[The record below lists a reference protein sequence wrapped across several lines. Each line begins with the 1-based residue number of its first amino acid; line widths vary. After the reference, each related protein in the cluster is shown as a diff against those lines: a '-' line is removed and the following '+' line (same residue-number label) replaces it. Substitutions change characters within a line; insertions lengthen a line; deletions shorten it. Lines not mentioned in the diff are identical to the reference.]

1 MTIYSSCILLFAGI
15 QKNVDNE
22 LRQLKNEIAQAKLNP
37 GKLHNNKYKWKQG
50 KQNKV

>member
-1 MTIYSSCILLFAGI
+1 MIIYSTCILVFVGI
-15 QKNVDNE
+15 QKNLNNE
-22 LRQLKNEIAQAKLNP
+22 LRELKNEIAQAKPNP